1 MSTNKI
7 IYLYLAG
14 YAGLNLLI
22 DTLIGLMERVPIFTI
37 LLSSIIFTI
46 VIIPIA
52 YFTLIKPAMRDL
64 KEKEETYKK
73 LQQVFKEKELLFK
86 EIHHRIKNNM
96 NTVMSLLSLQADS
109 TEDKKVKEALNDA
122 SLRISGMMVIYDKL
136 YASKNGD
143 YDCIRLDYFMTGLI
157 KQFKDS
163 YFASNGIMITED
175 IDVIELDI
183 KMTQNIGIIV
193 NELLTNIA
201 KYAFPYEEHKKI
213 FISIKAE
220 YNFITICVS
229 DNGIGMPDNF
239 NFDNSEG
246 FGLQLISGLLSSMQG
261 SIRIDREVKGASII
275 IEFKYKETKNG
286 TSKI

>member
-1 MSTNKI
+1 MSINKI
-7 IYLYLAG
+7 IYFYLAS
-14 YAGLNLLI
+14 YTGLNLFVDVLI
-22 DTLIGLMERVPIFTI
+22 SLVEREPIFTI

-46 VIIPIA
+46 MIVPIA
-52 YFTLIKPAMRDL
+52 YFTLIKPAMRIL

-73 LQQVFKEKELLFK
+73 LQEVFIQKELILK

-96 NTVMSLLSLQADS
+96 STVMSLLSLQASS
-109 TEDKKVKEALNDA
+109 TEDEKVKEALNDA
-122 SLRISGMMVIYDKL
+122 SIRISGMMVIYDKL
-136 YASKNGD
+136 YTSKNGD
-143 YDCIRLDYFMTGLI
+143 YDYIRLDHYMTGLI
-157 KQFKDS
+157 EQFKDS
-163 YFASNGIMITED
+163 YFANNGIMITKD

-213 FISIKAE
+213 FVSIKAE

-246 FGLQLISGLLSSMQG
+246 FGLQLISGLISSMKG

-275 IEFKYKETKNG
+275 IEFKYKEL
-286 TSKI
+286 

>member
-1 MSTNKI
+1 MSINKI
-7 IYLYLAG
+7 IYFYLAS
-14 YAGLNLLI
+14 YTGLNLFVDVLI
-22 DTLIGLMERVPIFTI
+22 SLVEREPIFTI

-46 VIIPIA
+46 MIVPIA
-52 YFTLIKPAMRDL
+52 YFTLIKPAMRIL

-73 LQQVFKEKELLFK
+73 LQEVFIQKELILK

-96 NTVMSLLSLQADS
+96 STVMSLLSLQASS
-109 TEDKKVKEALNDA
+109 TEDEKVKEALNDA
-122 SLRISGMMVIYDKL
+122 SIRISGMMVIYDKL
-136 YASKNGD
+136 YTSKNGD
-143 YDCIRLDYFMTGLI
+143 YDCIRLDHYMTGLI
-157 KQFKDS
+157 EQFKDS
-163 YFASNGIMITED
+163 YFANNGIMITKD

-213 FISIKAE
+213 FVSIKAE

-246 FGLQLISGLLSSMQG
+246 FGLQLISGLISSMKG

-275 IEFKYKETKNG
+275 IEFKYKEL
-286 TSKI
+286 

>member
-1 MSTNKI
+1 MSINKI
-7 IYLYLAG
+7 IYFYLAS
-14 YAGLNLLI
+14 YAGLNLFV
-22 DTLIGLMERVPIFTI
+22 DVLIGLVEREPIFTI

-46 VIIPIA
+46 MIVPIA
-52 YFTLIKPAMRDL
+52 YFTLIKPAMRIL

-73 LQQVFKEKELLFK
+73 LQEVFIQKELILK

-96 NTVMSLLSLQADS
+96 STVMSLLSLQASS
-109 TEDKKVKEALNDA
+109 TEDEKVKEALNDA

-136 YASKNGD
+136 YTSKNGD
-143 YDCIRLDYFMTGLI
+143 YDCIRLDHYMTGLI
-157 KQFKDS
+157 EQFKDS
-163 YFASNGIMITED
+163 YFANNGIMITKD

-213 FISIKAE
+213 FVSIKAE

-246 FGLQLISGLLSSMQG
+246 FGLQLISGLISSMKG

-275 IEFKYKETKNG
+275 IEFKYKEL
-286 TSKI
+286 

>member
-73 LQQVFKEKELLFK
+73 LQQVFKEKELILK

-109 TEDKKVKEALNDA
+109 TEDKKAKEALNDA
-122 SLRISGMMVIYDKL
+122 SIRISGMMVIYDKL
-136 YASKNGD
+136 YTPKNGD

-163 YFASNGIMITED
+163 YFSSNGIMVT
-175 IDVIELDI
+175 
-183 KMTQNIGIIV
+183 
-193 NELLTNIA
+193 
-201 KYAFPYEEHKKI
+201 
-213 FISIKAE
+213 
-220 YNFITICVS
+220 
-229 DNGIGMPDNF
+229 
-239 NFDNSEG
+239 
-246 FGLQLISGLLSSMQG
+246 
-261 SIRIDREVKGASII
+261 
-275 IEFKYKETKNG
+275 
-286 TSKI
+286 